1 MQPDFVQQALKALRP
16 DTPNWY
22 GWAKVDAD
30 GNKIPND
37 QRMCWEHAIV
47 IQDGVTK
54 PTEAEFDAK
63 VAELQAAYDEANAPY
78 KLSRAA
84 EPERYGGERVVLRLG
99 GDGSGERD
107 RVRERKYVDHR
118 SGFETGDVERF
129 RAVRGG
135 IGRGGDAP
143 ARSRTLERER

>member
-1 MQPDFVQQALKALRP
+1 MDYVQEALKALRP

-30 GNKIPND
+30 GNKIPDD

-54 PTEAEFDAK
+54 PTEAEFNAK

-78 KLSRAA
+78 KLDRARAYPSIADQLDQIYHEGIDAWKETIAAVKA
-84 EPERYGGERVVLRLG
+84 EYP
-99 GDGSGERD
+99 
-107 RVRERKYVDHR
+107 K
-118 SGFETGDVERF
+118 
-129 RAVRGG
+129 
-135 IGRGGDAP
+135 P
-143 ARSRTLERER
+143 

>member
-1 MQPDFVQQALKALRP
+1 MQPDFVQDALHALRP
-16 DTPNWY
+16 DAPNWY

-54 PTEAEFDAK
+54 PTEAEFNAK

-78 KLSRAA
+78 KLNRADAYPSISDQLDQIYHEGIDAWKETIAAVKA
-84 EPERYGGERVVLRLG
+84 EYP
-99 GDGSGERD
+99 
-107 RVRERKYVDHR
+107 K
-118 SGFETGDVERF
+118 
-129 RAVRGG
+129 
-135 IGRGGDAP
+135 P
-143 ARSRTLERER
+143 